1 MKIVVFDLDETLG
14 YFTQFGIFWDSLVNY
29 TKNTNNTNNTNIL
42 NQEDFDDTFDLFPE
56 YLRPNI
62 LKILTY
68 LKKQKQS
75 KICHKIMIYTNNNG
89 TREWAQHISKYF
101 ENKIGYKL
109 IDQIIAAFKVNGK
122 VIEMCRTTYNKTHKD
137 FISCTKVPENAEIC
151 FLDDTFYP
159 QMSNENIYYINVKP
173 YYCDLVFDYMLERF
187 YKSEIG
193 KKLIHSSE
201 NYESFY
207 SEMMKYIKQYNYK
220 YNFKKEEEHE
230 IDKIVGKQIMI
241 HLKDFFI
248 QNRKNK
254 TNKKIHNKITNKTMK
269 NRK

>member
-29 TKNTNNTNNTNIL
+29 TKNTNTL
-42 NQEDFDDTFDLFPE
+42 HQEDFDDTFDLFPE

-122 VIEMCRTTYNKTHKD
+122 VIEINLIELLALLNKILT
-137 FISCTKVPENAEIC
+137 II
-151 FLDDTFYP
+151 
-159 QMSNENIYYINVKP
+159 
-173 YYCDLVFDYMLERF
+173 
-187 YKSEIG
+187 
-193 KKLIHSSE
+193 
-201 NYESFY
+201 
-207 SEMMKYIKQYNYK
+207 KYIYFSFIL
-220 YNFKKEEEHE
+220 NF
-230 IDKIVGKQIMI
+230 
-241 HLKDFFI
+241 
-248 QNRKNK
+248 
-254 TNKKIHNKITNKTMK
+254 
-269 NRK
+269 